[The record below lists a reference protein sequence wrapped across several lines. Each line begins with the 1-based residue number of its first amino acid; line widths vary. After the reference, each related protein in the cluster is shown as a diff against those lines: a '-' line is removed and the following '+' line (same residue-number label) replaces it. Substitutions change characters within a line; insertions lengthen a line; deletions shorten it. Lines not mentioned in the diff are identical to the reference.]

1 MTEPSLTQYAENSAE
16 ALLRVIALFMVSD
29 GELADSEL
37 EVLER
42 LGVLET
48 LGASRER
55 LADVFDAYCDD
66 LIVHAGTAAY
76 VGLADTEWVDAVIAP
91 VTDHERRRYLAA
103 TLLHLAQ
110 ADGELDD
117 AERSVYQ
124 HLLDAWDLDLA
135 ELTSTAAG

>member
-1 MTEPSLTQYAENSAE
+1 MSQPQLTSYTENSAE
-16 ALLRVIALFMVSD
+16 ALLRVITLFVTSD

-37 EVLER
+37 ETLES
-42 LGVLET
+42 LGVLAT
-48 LGASRER
+48 LGTTREA

-91 VTDHERRRYLAA
+91 VTDPERRRYLAA

-110 ADGELDD
+110 ADGHLGD
-117 AERSVYQ
+117 AERSVYR
-124 HLLDAWDLDLA
+124 HLLEAWGLDLE